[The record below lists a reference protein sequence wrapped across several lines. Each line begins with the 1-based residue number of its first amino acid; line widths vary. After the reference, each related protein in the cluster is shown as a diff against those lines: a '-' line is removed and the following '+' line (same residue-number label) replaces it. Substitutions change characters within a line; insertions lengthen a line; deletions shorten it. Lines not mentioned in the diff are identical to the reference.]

1 MAKELD
7 KTPTLIAVTKKLLI
21 PHDLLIDGVKYSLNP
36 SNDQVPKF
44 WADAAV
50 ASEPD
55 KFYFPKAGEK
65 IDTSDHPKKDIQ
77 AGKGIEQ
84 IFKLLP
90 EVKREITFEG
100 KTYSAENPRS
110 FVFGLMTEF
119 VKPVAPVVADAAPA
133 LADMNVGQLR
143 AYAAAQEPAI
153 VIPDDKTKK
162 ADILL
167 FIVEAQKK

>member
-7 KTPTLIAVTKKLLI
+7 KTPTLIAVTKALSI

-36 SNDQVPKF
+36 SALVPKF
-44 WADAAV
+44 WADEALK
-50 ASEPD
+50 D
-55 KFYFPKAGEK
+55 KAHFYAPPAGEK
-65 IDTSDHPKKDIQ
+65 IDTSDHPKKDIL

-133 LADMNVGQLR
+133 LADMNVAQLR
-143 AYAAAQEPAI
+143 AYAAAQEPEI
-153 VIPDDKTKK
+153 VIPNDKKSK

>member
-7 KTPTLIAVTKKLLI
+7 KTPTLIAVTKALSI
-21 PHDLLIDGVKYSLNP
+21 PHDILIDGVKYSLNP
-36 SNDQVPKF
+36 SGLVPKF

-65 IDTSDHPKKDIQ
+65 IDTSDHPKKDIL

-133 LADMNVGQLR
+133 LADMNVAQLR
-143 AYAAAQEPAI
+143 AYAAAQEPEI
-153 VIPDDKTKK
+153 VIPNDKKSK